1 MQPGTGASAVESPRQ
16 PRGLT
21 ELLAESVRAIRFTA
35 LPPEV
40 IFLARQCFLD
50 WLGVAL
56 GGANEPLTRILRDEA
71 LEAGGKPQAT
81 LVGTG
86 QRVTAQQAA
95 LVNGAASHALD
106 FDDVH
111 MMMSGHPSVPV
122 FPALLALAE
131 QRGATGRDFIAAFV
145 AGFEMECRV
154 GALVMPGHYQA
165 GWHATG
171 TLGTFGAAAA
181 CAHLMGLDTGEWRNA
196 MGIAGAQAAG
206 LKSMFGTMCKPFH
219 AGKAAANGLMAA
231 TLAGRG
237 FTSNPEVLET
247 PQGFGAT
254 QTTTPAPSRALR
266 GLGEEYAIRG
276 VLFKYHAACYGTHE
290 TIEGVLRLREQH
302 GIRPEQVEAIHLRVP
317 PGHLNMCNI
326 PEPATALEG
335 KFSLRFTAALALAGE
350 GTGDAAFTDAAVCN
364 PDLVAVRDRVTVEP
378 RGDDEGAPLA
388 AGTDVGIRLKDGREL
403 HERVNLDVPA
413 TDLDQQWRR
422 LAAKFR
428 GLAAPVIG
436 VDRAERLLAAV
447 EKLEETASM
456 AKIAALATAGR

>member
-1 MQPGTGASAVESPRQ
+1 MQPGTGVSAITGPLKTSGVTGQ
-16 PRGLT
+16 
-21 ELLAESVRAIRFTA
+21 LADSLRAIRFDD
-35 LPPEV
+35 LPRDV
-40 IFLARQCFLD
+40 TSLVRQCFLD
-50 WLGVAL
+50 WLGVSL
-56 GGANEPLTRILRDEA
+56 GGAHEPLTRILREEA
-71 LEAGGKPQAT
+71 LEAGGRPQAT

-86 QRVTAQQAA
+86 DRVTVQQAA

-111 MMMSGHPSVPV
+111 MLMSGHPSVPV
-122 FPALLALAE
+122 FPALFALAE
-131 QRGATGRDFIAAFV
+131 SRLASGRDFIAAFV

-154 GALVMPGHYQA
+154 GLLVMPGHYQA

-181 CAHLMGLDTGEWRNA
+181 CAHLLGLEPAQWRHA

-231 TLAGRG
+231 TLASRG
-237 FTSNPEVLET
+237 FTSDPDVLEA

-254 QTTTPAPSRALR
+254 QAATLTPERALR
-266 GLGEEYAIRG
+266 SLGEGFAIRG

-290 TIEGVLRLREQH
+290 TIEAVLRLRERH
-302 GIRPEQVEAIHLRVP
+302 GLSPDQVEAIRLVVP
-317 PGHLNMCNI
+317 PGHLNMCSI

-335 KFSLRFTAALALAGE
+335 KFSLRFTAALALAGAS
-350 GTGDAAFTDAAVCN
+350 TGEAAFTDAAVGD
-364 PDLVAVRDRVTVEP
+364 PVLVAIRDRVTVEP
-378 RGDDEGAPLA
+378 RNGEGSAIGS
-388 AGTDVGIRLKDGREL
+388 GTDVVISLKNGGEL
-403 HERVNLDVPA
+403 HEQVNLDAPA

-422 LAAKFR
+422 LVAKFR

-436 VDRAERLLAAV
+436 AGKAEQLLAAV
-447 EKLEETASM
+447 EGLEEAESM
-456 AKIAALATAGR
+456 AAIARLAAAGR